1 MVKQKD
7 KCNEERLTR
16 SVLLGL
22 ATTTAIMSFGGT
34 ASATTL
40 SEYKA
45 QLAAQA
51 SNVDEKSE
59 LKETD
64 VATMD
69 LSAVE
74 IGSDSESNVML
85 TKAVARTSSSGSAFL
100 TSSTSDA
107 NNVFSADKATE
118 WVTSATGT
126 EGMTYTWKKNPT
138 SPGAAY
144 EFSWTRIAVE
154 NGVKAKP
161 TTFIIGTQ
169 NNIYELGYLIHTE
182 DCYNTDVEM
191 MEKPIDST
199 SDLTEV
205 IFKIIPATGSHE
217 ARDADHSSRNC
228 IDIVN
233 GTTLVKASNLYGD
246 AKNSFNIGES
256 AAEYLG
262 TDPNHQLIPATLKL
276 VGNEKFN
283 STWTTDAGV
292 TVNGSN
298 FIVIKDSGTLEANSA
313 QIFTVGLG
321 KNGDIM
327 SPKSIRVD
335 ADNAI
340 YFQSG
345 VLLLDDEKYN
355 QAYLDEANKL
365 VKAADGGTTV
375 VEVKQTATKVEGNP
389 NAKNDTSDSNYNIAE
404 NSDSVTRDIGDVP
417 DGSWFGPVTSN
428 KTDIVISD
436 VAGADSNVDKLN
448 AQSLDL
454 AEPPAGTAN
463 TITVNGKTFALG
475 SSTEGQEL
483 LTTRGKKPALPMKL
497 NILNGGILRLGTGN
511 AANNVYADITLGD
524 GTAND
529 NATLNVAAGIKTIN
543 SLVANIGS
551 QVLVAAQAMLNS
563 PTVTFNGA
571 TVKLD
576 GILNVAGAAVFG
588 QNSVIYV
595 GSAEAAGTMIVSGDI
610 TSTGAS
616 IFLDPVWKDGS
627 EITDASQ
634 LAVSD
639 TTMDYNLVVGR
650 NSVASIGTT
659 DTTKVQQAFAET
671 QLNWGENDTTAAL
684 YLAKPATL
692 ASGYGL
698 TVDGSLSSYTAPTA
712 DTATFAANS
721 LLMVDAEALNGAA
734 ALTAASGTGT
744 LSVDDT
750 AKLYLANAQ
759 AGDTYTLV
767 NGFSNTTNAK
777 GWYSDTENVIVNKLL
792 KVNSTGNTAVVAKDG
807 DSAVLKNCAIPNV
820 VGAVVD
826 KKALT
831 TKEGTEA
838 YSAGANYVAMA
849 ASGLL
854 TDKQSIDLL
863 NNAAQAA
870 ETTGASANSLSMVT
884 TFAET
889 AQNHVSFMSQTQPQE
904 NIKTQENDKKVIMGA
919 SFADGGKESK
929 PVMELHIS
937 DKDKSIK
944 QIVRED
950 ADKES
955 KNTQNSKPVED
966 KGYIW
971 AKAVHEQGK
980 IDGRELAGTNNT
992 ANYDN
997 RFSGITVGFDFTK
1010 KGNYEQGIAMSY
1022 GSGTASANGINERDK
1037 YQGGG
1042 ISYYGSIKKG
1052 NSNLIVDVGGYQVK
1066 HDVQGLLNAD
1076 PKTNLLTLGVTEEY
1090 RKPAGKDGMFVPHIG
1105 LRYTYMDTPAYDGVY
1120 NGKTAFRY
1128 APQKNHVFTVP
1139 VGIGYMR
1146 QFKSHG
1152 WKYNF
1157 AADLSYIGVL
1167 GGQSA
1172 SMDVTI
1178 PGLNA
1183 KDAVCYDVVDQ
1194 STVKATLGLEAEND
1208 RIKWGVNYSF
1218 KGSSNEKAHRVS
1230 AGISWK
1236 F

>member
-1 MVKQKD
+1 MAKQKE
-7 KCNEERLTR
+7 KWNEERLTR

-22 ATTTAIMSFGGT
+22 ATTTAMMSFGGT

-45 QLAAQA
+45 QLMSQAAT
-51 SNVDEKSE
+51 VDEKHES
-59 LKETD
+59 KKAD
-64 VATMD
+64 AVNVD
-69 LSAVE
+69 LSAMKS
-74 IGSDSESNVML
+74 GSDNDVIL
-85 TKAVARTSSSGSAFL
+85 TKAIASTSSSGSALL
-100 TSSTSDA
+100 TSPVNA
-107 NNVFSADKATE
+107 AGNVFSADKATE
-118 WVTSATGT
+118 WAVSATGT

-138 SPGAAY
+138 IPGAAY

-154 NGVKAKP
+154 DGVKAKP

-169 NNIYELGYLIHTE
+169 NNSYELGYLIHTE
-182 DCYNTDVEM
+182 DCYNTDAEN
-191 MEKPIDST
+191 MEKPINST
-199 SDLTEV
+199 ADLTEV
-205 IFKIIPATGSHE
+205 IFKIIPAIGSHQ
-217 ARDADHSSRNC
+217 ARDKDHSSRNC

-233 GTTLVKASNLYGD
+233 GTTLVKASNLYGA

-283 STWTTDAGV
+283 SVWTTDSGV

-340 YFQSG
+340 YFESG

-389 NAKNDTSDSNYNIAE
+389 NAERDNTDDSSYNNIIE
-404 NSDSVTRDIGDVP
+404 KSDSVARDISDVP
-417 DGSWFGPVTSN
+417 DGSWFGPVISN

-436 VAGADSNVDKLN
+436 AEDADSNVDKLN
-448 AQSLDL
+448 AKSLDL
-454 AEPPAGTAN
+454 AEPSVGTAN
-463 TITVNGKTFALG
+463 TITVDGKTFALG

-483 LTTRGKKPALPMKL
+483 LTTRGKKPALPVIMK
-497 NILNGGILRLGTGN
+497 ILNGGILRLGTGK

-543 SLVANIGS
+543 SLVANMGS
-551 QVLVAAQAMLNS
+551 RVIVAAQAMLNS
-563 PTVTFNGA
+563 PKVTFNGA
-571 TVKLD
+571 TVILD
-576 GILNVAGAAVFG
+576 GILNVSGTAVFG

-595 GSAEAAGTMIVSGDI
+595 GSAETAGKMIVSGDI
-610 TSTGAS
+610 SSTGAA
-616 IFLDPVWKDGS
+616 IFLDPVWKDGA

-639 TTMDYNLVVGR
+639 TTIDYNLVVGR

-659 DTTKVQQAFAET
+659 DTTKLQQAFTET
-671 QLNWGENDTTAAL
+671 QLKWGEDDTTAAL

-692 ASGYGL
+692 TSGLGL
-698 TVDGSLSSYTAPTA
+698 TVDGALSDYTAPIA
-712 DTATFAANS
+712 DTVTFADDS
-721 LLMVDAEALNGAA
+721 LLMVDAEALKGAA
-734 ALTAASGTGT
+734 ALTAASGIGT

-750 AKLYLANAQ
+750 AKLYLTNAQ

-777 GWYSDTENVIVNKLL
+777 GWYSNTDNVIVNKLL
-792 KVNSTGNTAVVAKDG
+792 KVNSTGNTAAVIKNS

-831 TKEGTEA
+831 TREGTEK

-849 ASGLL
+849 ANGLL
-854 TDKQSIDLL
+854 TDKQSIALL

-870 ETTGASANSLSMVT
+870 ETTGASANALGMVT
-884 TFAET
+884 TFSEE
-889 AQNHVSFMSQTQPQE
+889 AQNHLSFMSQMQSQE
-904 NIKTQENDKKVIMGA
+904 NTKAMENEKKVIMGA
-919 SFADGGKESK
+919 PFADGDKETQ
-929 PVMELHIS
+929 PVMELHMS

-944 QIVRED
+944 QIVREV

-955 KNTQNSKPVED
+955 NNNKIVED

-980 IDGRELAGTNNT
+980 IDGRELAGTNNVT
-992 ANYDN
+992 NYDN
-997 RFSGITVGFDFTK
+997 RFSGITVGFDFVK
-1010 KGNYEQGIAMSY
+1010 KDNYEQGLAVSY
-1022 GSGTASANGINERDK
+1022 GSGSASANGVNERDK

-1052 NSNLIVDVGGYQVK
+1052 DNNLLFDAGAYQVK
-1066 HDVQGLLNAD
+1066 HDVQGLIEAD
-1076 PKTNLLTLGVTEEY
+1076 PKTNMFTLGVTEEY
-1090 RKPAGKDGMFVPHIG
+1090 RKPVGNGGIFVPHIG
-1105 LRYTYMDTPAYDGVY
+1105 VRYAYMDTPAYNGTY
-1120 NGKTAFRY
+1120 NGRTAFHY

-1139 VGIGYMR
+1139 VGIGYIY
-1146 QFKSHG
+1146 KYNTHG
-1152 WKYNF
+1152 WKYNLF
-1157 AADLSYIGVL
+1157 ADLSYIGVL

-1172 SMDVTI
+1172 NMDVTI
-1178 PGLNA
+1178 PGLG
-1183 KDAVCYDVVDQ
+1183 AVDSVSYDVIDQ
-1194 STVKATLGLEAEND
+1194 SAVKATLGFAGENE

-1218 KGSSNEKAHRVS
+1218 KGSSNEKTHRVS